1 MPNKKLST
9 NVVIRGSVARRSRG
23 FTLVEVLLV
32 MAIIGMIAGAVAL
45 TLPSSSPSERSPKDL
60 AITLKEQ
67 LQYAREHAMVRQQ
80 PLGLHVDNQGY
91 RFLRWYDGQWQTLDA
106 RGLKEV
112 RWSDTLRW
120 ELELTEGNLMAQD
133 ESARQLL
140 FQPDEDQEGAAEE
153 EQEQEQE
160 QPLQPQ
166 ILILPSGEMTGFSL
180 ALDNRNLAR
189 QQQRWLIAQNAWQI
203 MVQEQPYERY

>member
-1 MPNKKLST
+1 MLNKKLST
-9 NVVIRGSVARRSRG
+9 NVVIKASVARRSRG

-45 TLPSSSPSERSPKDL
+45 TLPSSSPSERSPQDL

-80 PLGLHVDNQGY
+80 PLGLHVDNDGY

-106 RGLKEV
+106 RGLKSV
-112 RWSDTLRW
+112 RWSDSLRW
-120 ELELTEGNLMAQD
+120 ELELIEGNLMAQD
-133 ESARQLL
+133 ESARRLL
-140 FQPDEDQEGAAEE
+140 FQPEEDAEASTDDEDAS
-153 EQEQEQE
+153 
-160 QPLQPQ
+160 PQPQ

-189 QQQRWLIAQNAWQI
+189 QQQRWLIAENAWR
-203 MVQEQPYERY
+203 MTVREQSYARY